1 MGLLDGIVG
10 NLGAALGGDQS
21 TQTANPLEALLNSLG
36 GSQGRGGEM
45 VSAVIGMI
53 QQNGGLPGVLDMFRG
68 NGMAQHADSWVG
80 TGPNTEISGE
90 QVQQV
95 FGNSGLGNL
104 AAQLG
109 TSQGDAS
116 SMLARVLPE
125 IVNQL
130 TPQGRVPDNHS
141 DLLSQGLAMLRGQ
154 SA

>member
-1 MGLLDGIVG
+1 MI
-10 NLGAALGGDQS
+10 
-21 TQTANPLEALLNSLG
+21 
-36 GSQGRGGEM
+36 
-45 VSAVIGMI
+45 SAVIGMV

-68 NGMAQHADSWVG
+68 SGLAQQADSWVG
-80 TGPNTEISGE
+80 TGPNAEISGE

-95 FGNSGLGNL
+95 FGSSGLGSL

-109 TSQGDAS
+109 ASQGDAS

-130 TPQGRVPDNHS
+130 TPQGRVPDNHG

-154 SA
+154 ST

>member
-1 MGLLDGIVG
+1 M
-10 NLGAALGGDQS
+10 
-21 TQTANPLEALLNSLG
+21 
-36 GSQGRGGEM
+36 
-45 VSAVIGMI
+45 
-53 QQNGGLPGVLDMFRG
+53 
-68 NGMAQHADSWVG
+68 
-80 TGPNTEISGE
+80 
-90 QVQQV
+90 QQV

-109 TSQGDAS
+109 TSHGDAS

-154 SA
+154 ST